1 MAIRR
6 YSTIFGRWLSGFHWL
21 LNAPDILSNCYV
33 SICIIYYVVTWA
45 LMSVDHTQA
54 PGVPFAVPTPENHSV
69 VVSLPA
75 HIKELSDAR
84 EIKLSLHA
92 WGKRCWSKSSLPKCL
107 RQRF

>member
-1 MAIRR
+1 MAESHVAIRR

-21 LNAPDILSNCYV
+21 LNAPDILSNCY
-33 SICIIYYVVTWA
+33 
-45 LMSVDHTQA
+45 A

-92 WGKRCWSKSSLPKCL
+92 WGKRYVST
-107 RQRF
+107 